1 MNHPTEAALALYA
14 GSELGVWARFRVGG
28 HVRSCDRCSRSVEEF
43 RALRDVTL
51 AQAAN
56 LPPDL
61 NWDALAIEM
70 KANIRVGLAAGA
82 CVAETAPDRF
92 APRWRG
98 PAFVLPVLL
107 VVIAG
112 WILQTLPPAI
122 RHAAPA
128 GRQPA
133 MIAASEDGVAALR
146 SGETAGPL
154 SESVVLDA
162 DSESIGVAS
171 DGRGF
176 TLRYPR
182 GQNVLLT
189 VRGEDAVRARYVDS
203 ETGQVT
209 ISHVYAE

>member
-1 MNHPTEAALALYA
+1 VSHPTEAGLALYA
-14 GSELGVWARFRVGG
+14 GSELRVWQRFTVGR

-51 AQAAN
+51 ARAAD
-56 LPPDL
+56 LPPGL
-61 NWDALAIEM
+61 NWAAMALEM

-82 CVAETAPDRF
+82 CVAEAAPVRF

-98 PAFVLPVLL
+98 PAFALPVLL
-107 VVIAG
+107 IVIAG
-112 WILQTLPPAI
+112 WVLQTLPPTI
-122 RHAAPA
+122 RHTVPDASPAAITA
-128 GRQPA
+128 LSQE
-133 MIAASEDGVAALR
+133 AAVAAL
-146 SGETAGPL
+146 SGG
-154 SESVVLDA
+154 VVLDA

-171 DGRGF
+171 DGSSF

-182 GQNVLLT
+182 AQNVLLT

>member
-14 GSELGVWARFRVGG
+14 GGELGVWQRFKVGR

-51 AQAAN
+51 AQAAD
-56 LPPDL
+56 LPPGL
-61 NWDALAIEM
+61 NWDAMALEM
-70 KANIRVGLAAGA
+70 RANIRVGLAAGA
-82 CVAETAPDRF
+82 CVADGPVRF

-98 PAFVLPVLL
+98 PVLALPVLL

-122 RHAAPA
+122 RHTAPA
-128 GRQPA
+128 EPQ
-133 MIAASEDGVAALR
+133 AAITASPQGMVVNAVSDG
-146 SGETAGPL
+146 
-154 SESVVLDA
+154 VVLDA
-162 DSESIGVAS
+162 NSESIGVAS
-171 DGRGF
+171 DGRSF

-182 GQNVLLT
+182 AQNVLLT
-189 VRGEDAVRARYVDS
+189 VRGEDGVRARYVDS